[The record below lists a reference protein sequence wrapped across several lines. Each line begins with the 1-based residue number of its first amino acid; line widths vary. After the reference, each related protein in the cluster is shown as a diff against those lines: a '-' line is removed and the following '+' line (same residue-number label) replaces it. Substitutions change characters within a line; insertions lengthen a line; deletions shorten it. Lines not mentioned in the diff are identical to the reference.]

1 MDTASR
7 QLCHIMS
14 WHSPCMKLSWKAP
27 FVSITLGSHIWNH
40 QASPSKAS
48 VPSTFFL
55 CFKVKSGLSDSYLI
69 PMGKRWIQALEV
81 RNWKLRTKASRPR
94 TEEEGS
100 ISELRPV
107 GHVCELAPKKPMTH
121 SNNLAIQKP
130 PKWFFLL
137 LVSIFSR
144 QLSIYFNLFLLYN
157 MLEANLCTIT
167 FCRSYIEYKTQP
179 WYKPRSV
186 GYYIFL
192 LHERDGIPLG
202 IIFNSYNL
210 SLTVRLLSHFSF
222 D

>member
-1 MDTASR
+1 MS
-7 QLCHIMS
+7 CHVMTLTMYEAFLES
-14 WHSPCMKLSWKAP
+14 TVCEHHSGQSCMKPPGFPLK
-27 FVSITLGSHIWNH
+27 SICPKHI
-40 QASPSKAS
+40 
-48 VPSTFFL
+48 FL

-100 ISELRPV
+100 ISELGPV
-107 GHVCELAPKKPMTH
+107 GHICELAPKKPMTH

-130 PKWFFLL
+130 PKWFFFL

-144 QLSIYFNLFLLYN
+144 QLSIYFNLFLLHN

-186 GYYIFL
+186 GYYISASWKG
-192 LHERDGIPLG
+192 RNTIG
-202 IIFNSYNL
+202 YN
-210 SLTVRLLSHFSF
+210 F
-222 D
+222 